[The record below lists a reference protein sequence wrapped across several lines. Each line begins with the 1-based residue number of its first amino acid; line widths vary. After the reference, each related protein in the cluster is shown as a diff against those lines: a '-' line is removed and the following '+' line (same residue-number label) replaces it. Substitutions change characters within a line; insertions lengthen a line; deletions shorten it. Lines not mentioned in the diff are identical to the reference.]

1 MISGLLIVQVVLRV
15 LMYGN
20 KNNKVK
26 SKSMKK
32 FTLLMALILTAVFGV
47 KTTAS
52 AQTYETEEQIEWINY
67 AVTFTEAKSAADG
80 IYLCHWDS
88 QNNKYT
94 FVNAGGEYGTQA
106 IASNRGMKLTVS

>member
-1 MISGLLIVQVVLRV
+1 MISGLQLVQVILRV

-32 FTLLMALILTAVFGV
+32 FTLFIALILTAVFGV

-67 AVTFTEAKSAADG
+67 AITFDEAKKLQTEYICVTG
-80 IYLCHWDS
+80 IARITNTHLL
-88 QNNKYT
+88 T
-94 FVNAGGEYGTQA
+94 PEVNTERRLLPQTEE
-106 IASNRGMKLTVS
+106 

>member
-1 MISGLLIVQVVLRV
+1 
-15 LMYGN
+15 
-20 KNNKVK
+20 
-26 SKSMKK
+26 MKK
-32 FTLLMALILTAVFGV
+32 FTLFIALILTAVFGV

-67 AVTFTEAKSAADG
+67 AVTFSEAKSAPDG

-106 IASNRGMKLTVS
+106 IASNRGMKLTVSGTVQTANF